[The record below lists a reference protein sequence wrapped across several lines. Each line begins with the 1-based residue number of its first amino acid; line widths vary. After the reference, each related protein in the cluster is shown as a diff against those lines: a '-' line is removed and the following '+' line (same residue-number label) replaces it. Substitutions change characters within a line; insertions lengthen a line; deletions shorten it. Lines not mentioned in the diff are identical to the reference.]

1 MMAKI
6 TKKKTLSSIDDIPQE
21 IADYLKFLNKTDEIQ
36 EKMLTKDRIMKN
48 FNGFGKAFNLFLAY
62 PDLFVDIMTSKH
74 SSFELY
80 FVQRVVLRA
89 MTRHRQSFMTF
100 TRSFSKSFLAFL
112 SRYIYTMLVPH
123 HKAFIVSG
131 TKIQAAQIAKEKVV
145 HDLWV
150 KFPLLENEMKKFRI
164 AGKLQ
169 EPYLQGKDYAEFN
182 FTHGGTFDVVG
193 AGSSIRGARRHSGI
207 FEEVI
212 EHDPIEINEHIIPLM
227 NKQRADNFGRINPY
241 ELHGSKIY
249 VTTAGYQG
257 TFAYEKLIETICYTV
272 IDPDQYIVLGGSYH
286 IPLMVGLL
294 DEQAMVEVLSSPS
307 FQMDSVDREYRSKWS
322 GAPVG
327 AAFTASKV
335 QELRKIVRA
344 EVRASKS
351 KDKNNEHFYVVT
363 ADMAK
368 DGSARTAVMVLKI
381 LPKEFSFLYSIVNL
395 FEVNSSNYE
404 EVSAVIKRTLGS
416 FNARLF
422 IYDAN
427 GIGAALRDW
436 LNKEQPD
443 TQTGQMLPAYGI
455 INPPE
460 QIKKDLR
467 KVNRDMVICYEVKA
481 VGEVAGHINKIFFSK
496 MGSGNVRF
504 LIKSVEA
511 INKLQEYK
519 KFVEASSAKK
529 KAILRP
535 YFTTDKLEEEM
546 RNLDIVDN
554 SDASN
559 PNNIRVKR
567 RDARIQKDFYSAL
580 SYGIYATHL
589 YVEVDYYAK
598 RRKKSRKMSDFI
610 MG

>member
-1 MMAKI
+1 M
-6 TKKKTLSSIDDIPQE
+6 KKTFSSVDEMPKE
-21 IADYLKFLNKTDEIQ
+21 LRDYLKFLNETDNVSD
-36 EKMLTKDRIMKN
+36 KMLTKDRVRRN
-48 FNGFGKAFNLFLAY
+48 LQGYGKALNFFLAY
-62 PDLFVDIMTSKH
+62 PDRLVDIMTPAN
-74 SSFELY
+74 SSFTLY

-89 MTRHRQSFMTF
+89 MSRHRQSFMTF

-112 SRYIYTMLVPH
+112 SRYIFAMLVPH

-145 HDLWV
+145 QDLWV
-150 KFPLLENEMKKFRI
+150 KFPLLEHEMQKFRI

-227 NKQRADNFGRINPY
+227 NKQRITSHGIINPH
-241 ELHGSKIY
+241 EPHGSKIY

-272 IDPDQYIVLGGSYH
+272 IDPDKYIVLGGSYY

-294 DEQAMVEVLSSPS
+294 DQQAMVEVLSSPS
-307 FQMDSVDREYRSKWS
+307 FQQDSIDREYRSKWS
-322 GAPVG
+322 GSPVG
-327 AAFTASKV
+327 AAFTSNRI

-344 EVRASKS
+344 ETKASENT
-351 KDKNNEHFYVVT
+351 DQEDFYIIS

-368 DGSARTAVMVLKI
+368 DGSANTAVVVIKVQ
-381 LPKEFSFLYSIVNL
+381 PKEFSFLYKVVNL
-395 FEVNSSNYE
+395 FEIQSTNYE
-404 EVSAVIKRTLGS
+404 EVSSVIKRTIIN

-443 TQTGQMLPAYGI
+443 AKTGQILPAYGI
-455 INPPE
+455 INPPSNSD
-460 QIKKDLR
+460 KDLK
-467 KVNRDMVICYEVKA
+467 KVSRDMNICYEVKA
-481 VGEVAGHINKIFFSK
+481 SGDVAGHVNKVFFSK
-496 MGSGNVRF
+496 IGSGNIRF
-504 LIKSVEA
+504 LIKSTEA
-511 INKLQEYK
+511 IEKLQDFK
-519 KFVEASSAKK
+519 SFAGASSPVKK
-529 KAILRP
+529 KILRP
-535 YFTTDKLEEEM
+535 YFVMDKLEEEM
-546 RNLDIVDN
+546 RNLDIIDN
-554 SDASN
+554 IDSTN
-559 PNNIRVKR
+559 PNNIRIKR
-567 RDARIQKDFYSAL
+567 RDQRIQKDFFSAL
-580 SYGIYATHL
+580 SYGIFAVNL
-589 YVEVDYYAK
+589 YLEVDHYA
-598 RRKKSRKMSDFI
+598 RQRKGSRKISDFI